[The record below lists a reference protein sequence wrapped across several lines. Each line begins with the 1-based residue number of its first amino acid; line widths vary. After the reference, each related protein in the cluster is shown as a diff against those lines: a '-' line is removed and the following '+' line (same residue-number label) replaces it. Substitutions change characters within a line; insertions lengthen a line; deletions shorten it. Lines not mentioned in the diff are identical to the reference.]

1 MKNKIMLILAIVIL
15 IGTIIIA
22 VAGFNVDLNYRE
34 YNLISINIDKEFSVN
49 DVKNIANEVFGK
61 SKVEVQ
67 KAGVFYDIAAIKVSE
82 TNITEEQKELL
93 NTKINEKYG
102 IENKTS
108 DMQINFIPRFR
119 LLDIVKPYIIPLIIS
134 SVLILVY
141 MVVRFKKIGT
151 AKVLY
156 QSIVLT
162 GLAELLYFSILAIT
176 RYPIN
181 KLTMPVAIILYIII
195 ITVLTGMFEK
205 QLKIDSEK

>member
-1 MKNKIMLILAIVIL
+1 MKNKIMLGLAIVIL
-15 IGTIIIA
+15 IGAIIIVA
-22 VAGFNVDLNYRE
+22 AGFNVDLNYRE
-34 YNLISINIDKEFSVN
+34 YNLISVNIGKEFSVN

-67 KAGVFYDIAAIKVSE
+67 KAGIFNDDAVIKVSE
-82 TNITEEQKELL
+82 TNISEEQKESL

-102 IENKTS
+102 IENEAG

-119 LLDIVKPYIIPLIIS
+119 LLDIAKPYIIPLIAAT
-134 SVLILVY
+134 VLILAY
-141 MVVRFKKIGT
+141 MVIRFRKIGA

-176 RYPIN
+176 RYPLN
-181 KLTMPVAIILYIII
+181 GLTMPVAVILYIVI

>member
-1 MKNKIMLILAIVIL
+1 MKNKIMLGLAVVIL
-15 IGTIIIA
+15 IGVIIMVA
-22 VAGFNVDLNYRE
+22 VGFNVDLNYRE
-34 YNLISINIDKEFSVN
+34 YNLISVNIGKEFSVN

-67 KAGVFYDIAAIKVSE
+67 KAGIFVDNAAIKVSE

-93 NTKINEKYG
+93 NAKINEKYG

-108 DMQINFIPRFR
+108 DMQINFVPRFR
-119 LLDIVKPYIIPLIIS
+119 LLDIAKPYIIPLIAATA
-134 SVLILVY
+134 LILVY
-141 MVVRFKKIGT
+141 MAVRFRKIGI

-162 GLAELLYFSILAIT
+162 ALAEFLYFSILAIT

-181 KLTMPVAIILYIII
+181 GLTMPVAIILYITI

-205 QLKIDSEK
+205 QLKTEN